1 MRWQRLT
8 QITIT
13 GLLVSLGSLWSTHQ
27 ALAMPAPDQ
36 MQEATKA
43 PAPSSHTA
51 RIHSPAPHAALMDNS
66 PRFTGEASASVRAMT
81 ILLHDER
88 QMLVQSLSVEPDEF
102 GYWEIDAAIMGDGR
116 YVATIKDA
124 EHDHTLATLKLS
136 IDTFIPA
143 AFIQSPAPGERV
155 DGAKAIEGHVDEPDA
170 SLTVTLRDELG
181 HIKDRQQPVINP
193 DDGTWH
199 IWPQLNAQGTYIIET
214 TTQDRAGNKVTLAR
228 HFVQR
233 QAPAPQQPTPTLHK
247 AQDASDA
254 LIAHHPLDHHDAPL
268 DSPQQLWTSQRR
280 SASNRSSAP
289 TPHDSPRTQ
298 DVTTSAQHIARVE
311 HEASDLRA
319 LELGGAWAA
328 PRAGPLINALRTR
341 SINSAPSRAG

>member
-36 MQEATKA
+36 ALEAHTA
-43 PAPSSHTA
+43 HQAHPTHTA
-51 RIHSPAPHAALMDNS
+51 RILTPAPHASLMDNS
-66 PRFTGEASASVRAMT
+66 PHFTGEASASVRALT

-88 QMLVQSLSVEPDEF
+88 KMLVQSLSVEPDES

-124 EHDHTLATLKLS
+124 EHDHTLTSIKLT

-143 AFIQSPAPGERV
+143 AFIQSHAPGERV
-155 DGAKAIEGHVDEPDA
+155 DGAKAIVGNLDEPDA

-181 HIKDRQQPVINP
+181 RIKDRQQPVINQA
-193 DDGTWH
+193 DGTWQL
-199 IWPQLNAQGTYIIET
+199 WPRLNAEGTYIIET

-233 QAPAPQQPTPTLHK
+233 QAPAPQQPTPKLNQ
-247 AQDASDA
+247 AQDAADA
-254 LIAHHPLDHHDAPL
+254 LIAHLPLNDHHDAPL
-268 DSPQQLWTSQRR
+268 GSPQPPWAAQTRH
-280 SASNRSSAP
+280 ASNRASAP
-289 TPHDSPRTQ
+289 TPDDSPAAQ
-298 DVTTSAQHIARVE
+298 DATTPAQHIAHAE
-311 HEASDLRA
+311 HKLDDLRA
-319 LELGGAWAA
+319 LEREGRWAA

-341 SINSAPSRAG
+341 SASSRAG